1 MTAFT
6 TLTFGFAIIFTII
19 APVKSQA
26 TDLFITV
33 NPDTNMLLDSQGRER
48 FFHGTNV
55 VVKHKPFHPELN
67 GYSKDSFSE
76 IDMKILQSLGLNTI
90 RLGMLLYY
98 LYSYYTVLS
107 SLSLSC
113 LLYTSPSPRDGLLSR
128 MPSSA

>member
-1 MTAFT
+1 MMTAFT
-6 TLTFGFAIIFTII
+6 VLTFGFAIIFTII

-98 LYSYYTVLS
+98 LH
-107 SLSLSC
+107 
-113 LLYTSPSPRDGLLSR
+113 LLYCFI
-128 MPSSA
+128 